1 MFRSCVQPPIISLL
15 SSVGSSP
22 LHGLWSTSTDLKLP
36 EDSFITFIDDNSP
49 DSLGSEDSDRRKLIN
64 IQDDCG
70 GGKGKQ
76 LNCQVIHIQSPT
88 IGSTYLL
95 SPPTGE
101 LSLNH
106 SWLHLQIRNLRKEF
120 AFEVGIVD
128 SSNRNGRI
136 RWSTF
141 QQCPRVSHVSRTN
154 IHDGHISQLGPLLHI
169 PLSFP
174 PPSSSSLTTWCTIDV
189 NVAVLLAMFSSVQD
203 AEADASPGRNVLPC
217 ATFSSLSYVKVYAN
231 CRLRRVWVSHGP
243 PNGNRSQGGWPAE
256 FQLFGDAGIPR

>member
-1 MFRSCVQPPIISLL
+1 MFRSCVQPPIISLF

-36 EDSFITFIDDNSP
+36 EDSFITLLDDKSSH
-49 DSLGSEDSDRRKLIN
+49 SLGSENSDRRKLIN
-64 IQDDCG
+64 LEDDCG

-88 IGSTYLL
+88 ISSTYLL

-128 SSNRNGRI
+128 SSNRKGRI

-141 QQCPRVSHVSRTN
+141 QQYPRVSQVSGT

-189 NVAVLLAMFSSVQD
+189 NVAVLLAMFSSAQD
-203 AEADASPGRNVLPC
+203 ADTDGHPGNALPS

-243 PNGNRSQGGWPAE
+243 PNGSGGQGGWPAE
-256 FQLFGDAGIPR
+256 FQLFGEAGIPR